1 MCLSNECSDFL
12 KNNLAGSITEEA
24 ILKFLTT
31 YFPIKTRLDWLNV
44 IDKLE
49 IPNVSRNK
57 LKPTLIFV
65 VEYYEI
71 NLEDVFYILN
81 MNDSFPFLEV
91 RLNDWLDF
99 IDELDFVDTI
109 FVHEHLNFI
118 IHWDFYKQIY
128 AKKIISQ
135 L

>member
-1 MCLSNECSDFL
+1 MCLSNECVNFL
-12 KNNLAGSITEEA
+12 KKNLAVSITEEE
-24 ILKFLTT
+24 ILKFLKT
-31 YFPIKTRLDWLNV
+31 YVPVQTRLDWFNV
-44 IDKLE
+44 LDKLE

-71 NLEDVFYILN
+71 NLEDWFYILN

-91 RLNDWLDF
+91 RLNDWLGF
-99 IDELDFVDTI
+99 IGELDFADTVFI
-109 FVHEHLNFI
+109 HKNMNFI

-128 AKKIISQ
+128 AKKIIF
-135 L
+135 

>member
-12 KNNLAGSITEEA
+12 KNNLASSITEEA
-24 ILKFLTT
+24 ILKFLKT
-31 YFPIKTRLDWLNV
+31 YFPVKTRLDWLNV

-71 NLEDVFYILN
+71 NLEDIFYILN

-99 IDELDFVDTI
+99 IDELDFADTI
-109 FVHEHLNFI
+109 FVHENLNFI

-128 AKKIISQ
+128 AKKIIS
-135 L
+135 

>member
-109 FVHEHLNFI
+109 FVHENLNFI

-128 AKKIISQ
+128 AKKIIS
-135 L
+135 